1 MANSEMTF
9 QEFQSEILNDYRVAF
24 TSRVCSILGRKEVL
38 LGRSKF
44 GIFGDGKELPQIAM
58 SKFFRKGDY
67 RSGYYRDQTLL
78 LAQGLLDP
86 KSFFHTLFGTTDL
99 ALEPMH
105 GGRQMTGHFSSP
117 MWSKD
122 SGWLDQT
129 GRFNSISDISST
141 AGQMPRLL
149 GLAQASSFYR
159 MHHEQLQPEKFSV
172 SGNEIAWGTIGNA
185 STSEGL
191 FFEVMNAA
199 AVMQVPLIISVWD
212 DEYGI
217 SVPSEY
223 HTVKQSI
230 SKALKGFK
238 RNQQHA
244 GIEIIEVK
252 GWDYGGLIEAYQKA
266 EQLCR
271 TFHIPVLVHV
281 TELTQPQ
288 GHSTSGSHER
298 YKTDERLQWE
308 RDNDCLKLFKEW
320 ILEKE
325 FSSKEELERIENEIE
340 LSVAKAKKDAFEE
353 FQTTAKHY
361 RDQLYAILTDNQLSL
376 PSSLKDVFQSLK
388 VKKLV
393 LKRDV
398 LSAAQGLLTHSDSDY
413 NSPWRAEVIQLI
425 DQIKVT
431 ESSHY
436 SSDLIDDTA
445 GSLLKVATTEAAYA
459 ENAPLVDG
467 RQILQEN
474 FKALLSDDPRV
485 VIFGEDT
492 GKIGGVNK
500 ALEGLQEHFGESR
513 VFDTSIREA
522 SIIGQGIGLAMRGLR
537 PIAEIQYLDYIFYA
551 INILTDDLATLR
563 YRSVG
568 QQVAPLIIRTRGHR
582 LEGIWHS
589 GSPMGGLVHLLRG
602 IYILSPRNM
611 TQAAGMYN
619 TLLKANEPGLI
630 IEPLNAYRLKE
641 RLPENLG
648 KFTVP
653 IGVVEHVHRGTD
665 ITVVS
670 YGSTLRIVQEV
681 IPSLE
686 SRGITI
692 ELIDVQTLWPF
703 DVENQCVESIKKT
716 NRLAIIDEDVP
727 GGYSGYLLQ
736 QILEKQGG
744 YRYLDSK
751 PVTLCSKEHR
761 PAYGSDG
768 DYFSKPNAEE
778 IFKTLYQMMHEAN
791 PHRFPSL
798 F

>member
-9 QEFQSEILNDYRVAF
+9 QEFQNEILNDYRIAY

-58 SKFFRKGDY
+58 SKYFRKGDY

-117 MWSKD
+117 MWSKE

-129 GRFNSISDISST
+129 ERFNSISDISST

-172 SGNEIAWGTIGNA
+172 TGNEIAWGTIGNA

-238 RNQQHA
+238 RNEQHA

-266 EQLCR
+266 EQWCR
-271 TFHIPVLVHV
+271 TSHIPVLVHV

-320 ILEKE
+320 ILDKE
-325 FSSKEELERIENEIE
+325 FASKEELKRIENEIE

-361 RDQLYAILTDNQLSL
+361 RDQLYAILVNNQLSL
-376 PSSLKDVFQSLK
+376 PSTLKDVFQSLK

-398 LSAAQGLLTHSDSDY
+398 LSAAQGLLTHSETDY
-413 NSPWRAEVIQLI
+413 NAPWRTEVIRLI
-425 DQIKVT
+425 DQINVT

-445 GSLLKVATTEAAYA
+445 GSLLKVAATEAVYA
-459 ENAPLVDG
+459 EKATLVDG

-500 ALEGLQEHFGESR
+500 ALEGLQELFGESR

-653 IGVVEHVHRGTD
+653 IGVVEYVHRGTD

-681 IPSLE
+681 IASLE

-703 DVENQCVESIKKT
+703 DVENECIESIKRT

>member
-1 MANSEMTF
+1 MTF

-78 LAQGLLDP
+78 LAQGLLNP

-238 RNQQHA
+238 RNKQHA

-376 PSSLKDVFQSLK
+376 PSTLKDVFQSLK

>member
-1 MANSEMTF
+1 MTF

-361 RDQLYAILTDNQLSL
+361 RDELYAILTDNQLSL
-376 PSSLKDVFQSLK
+376 PSTLKDVFQSLK

-445 GSLLKVATTEAAYA
+445 GSLIKVATTEAAYA

-778 IFKTLYQMMHEAN
+778 IFKTLYQIMHEAN

>member
-361 RDQLYAILTDNQLSL
+361 RDELYAILTDNQLSL
-376 PSSLKDVFQSLK
+376 PSTLKDVFQSLK

-445 GSLLKVATTEAAYA
+445 GSLIKVATTEAAYA

-653 IGVVEHVHRGTD
+653 IGVVEHVHSGTD

-778 IFKTLYQMMHEAN
+778 IFKTLYQIMHEAN

>member
-252 GWDYGGLIEAYQKA
+252 GWDYGRLIEAYQKA

-376 PSSLKDVFQSLK
+376 PSTLKDVFQSLK

>member
-9 QEFQSEILNDYRVAF
+9 QEFQNEILNDYRIAY

-117 MWSKD
+117 MWSKE
-122 SGWLDQT
+122 SGWLNQT
-129 GRFNSISDISST
+129 ERFNSISDISST

-159 MHHEQLQPEKFSV
+159 MHHEQLRPEKFSV
-172 SGNEIAWGTIGNA
+172 TGNEIAWGTIGNA

-199 AVMQVPLIISVWD
+199 AVMQVPLIINVWD

-238 RNQQHA
+238 RNEQHA

-266 EQLCR
+266 EKLCR
-271 TFHIPVLVHV
+271 KSHIPVLVHV

-308 RDNDCLKLFKEW
+308 RDNDCLKLFKSW
-320 ILEKE
+320 IVEKE
-325 FSSKEELERIENEIE
+325 FASKEELERIENEIE
-340 LSVAKAKKDAFEE
+340 LSVAQAKKDAFEE
-353 FQTTAKHY
+353 FQTTAKYY
-361 RDQLYAILTDNQLSL
+361 RDQLYAILTNNQLSL
-376 PSSLKDVFQSLK
+376 PSTLKDAFQSLK

-398 LSAAQGLLTHSDSDY
+398 LSAAQGLLTHSDNDY
-413 NSPWRAEVIQLI
+413 NAPWRAEIIQLI

-445 GSLLKVATTEAAYA
+445 DSLLKVATTVAVYA
-459 ENAPLVDG
+459 DEAPLVDG

-500 ALEGLQEHFGESR
+500 ALEGLQEYFGESR

-619 TLLKANEPGLI
+619 ALLKANEPGLI

-641 RLPENLG
+641 RLPKNLG

-653 IGVVEHVHRGTD
+653 IGVVEYVHRGTD

-681 IPSLE
+681 IPALE
-686 SRGITI
+686 SHGISI

-703 DVENQCVESIKKT
+703 DVENQCVESVKKT

-778 IFKTLYQMMHEAN
+778 IFKTLYQIMHEAN

>member
-1 MANSEMTF
+1 MTF

-238 RNQQHA
+238 RNKQHA
-244 GIEIIEVK
+244 GIKIIEVK

-361 RDQLYAILTDNQLSL
+361 RDQLYAILTDNQLCL
-376 PSSLKDVFQSLK
+376 PSTLKDVFQSLK